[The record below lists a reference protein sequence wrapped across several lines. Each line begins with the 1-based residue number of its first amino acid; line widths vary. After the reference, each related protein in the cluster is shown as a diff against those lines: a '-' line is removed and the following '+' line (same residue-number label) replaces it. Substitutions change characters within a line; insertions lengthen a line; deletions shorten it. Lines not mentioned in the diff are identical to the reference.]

1 MKALHKLIDE
11 RVKPNF
17 TGEGKLKRFWVVF
30 DALETFLFTP
40 GHTTS
45 KGVHVRDG
53 IDLKRTMFLVIV
65 AMVPALLFGTWN
77 IGHQYF
83 GAFTANH
90 GIDAW
95 YYTGAAGEATL
106 IAKILVGAI
115 KVVPLIV
122 VSYATGLGIEFVIAG
137 MNGHAINEGFLVS
150 GMLIP
155 LIMPVDVPLW
165 MVALATAFAV
175 VIAKEVFG
183 GTGMNILNV
192 ALTARA
198 FLFFAYPKQMSGEI
212 WIHDVMASKAGG
224 VLADGFTGATALG
237 HLANTVGQPV
247 NGEVSSGVM
256 AMFADGGMFSLMNC
270 FIGTIPGSVAET
282 SALAALIGA
291 AILIWTGIGSW
302 RIISSFIA
310 GGLVMGVIFN
320 ALGLNAY
327 MTIGPVHQIVMGG
340 FMFGAVFMATDPVS
354 AAQTNTGKWI
364 YGFLGGFFSI
374 MIRVFNPAYPEGVMM
389 AILFMNVMAPTI
401 DHYVVEANI
410 RRREKRLA
418 ASAAV
423 A

>member
-1 MKALHKLIDE
+1 MKALHKLIEE

-40 GHTTS
+40 GHTTK

-53 IDLKRTMFLVIV
+53 IDLKRTMFLVIL

-106 IAKILVGAI
+106 LAKILVGAI

-165 MVALATAFAV
+165 MVAVATAFAV
-175 VIAKEVFG
+175 LIAKEVFG

-224 VLADGFTGATALG
+224 VLADGYTGATALG

-247 NGEVSSGVM
+247 NGEVSNGVM

-302 RIISSFIA
+302 RIISSFIV

-401 DHYVVEANI
+401 DHYVIEANI

>member
-1 MKALHKLIDE
+1 MKALHKLIEE

-40 GHTTS
+40 GHTTK

-77 IGHQYF
+77 IGHQYYLSL
-83 GAFTANH
+83 GDITTA
-90 GIDAW
+90 DPWSAMLLDK
-95 YYTGAAGEATL
+95 L
-106 IAKILVGAI
+106 IVGAI

-165 MVALATAFAV
+165 MVAVATAFAV
-175 VIAKEVFG
+175 LIAKEVFG

-212 WIHDVMASKAGG
+212 WIHNVMASKAGG
-224 VLADGFTGATALG
+224 VLADGYTGATALG

-247 NGEVSSGVM
+247 NGEVSNGVM

-302 RIISSFIA
+302 RIISSFIV
-310 GGLVMGVIFN
+310 GGLVMGLIFN
-320 ALGLNAY
+320 QLGLNAY

-401 DHYVVEANI
+401 DHYVIEANI